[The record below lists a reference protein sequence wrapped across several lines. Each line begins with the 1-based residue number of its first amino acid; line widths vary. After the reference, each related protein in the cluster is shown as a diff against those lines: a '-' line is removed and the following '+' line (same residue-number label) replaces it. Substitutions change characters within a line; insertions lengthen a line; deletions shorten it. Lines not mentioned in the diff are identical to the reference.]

1 MKILRKTLKII
12 IFLVI
17 INILLLCVGHTYA
30 AVTESAGGSGGSSEH
45 ATLDINPD
53 AYKPGNLSDVTKF
66 TDAVNILIGTL
77 RVIGTIIS
85 VVALIAIGIKFMM
98 GSASERAEYKET
110 LIPYI
115 IGAVLVFAIPNILG
129 VVYDLVTSVK
139 MP

>member
-17 INILLLCVGHTYA
+17 INILLLCIGHTYA
-30 AVTESAGGSGGSSEH
+30 AVAESSGGSGGSSEH
-45 ATLDINPD
+45 ATLEINPD
-53 AYKPGNLSDVTKF
+53 TYKPDNISDATEF
-66 TDAVNILIGTL
+66 TNAVNILIGTL

-85 VVALIAIGIKFMM
+85 VVTIIIIGIKFIM

-110 LIPYI
+110 LIPYL